1 MTPCLIVS
9 AVPVQPWLH
18 VNRQT
23 ENAAWWNLNRIIAK
37 SSSSGGKTWPV
48 KKLNWSKGLININQV
63 EIIAFIAQTAL
74 TYIFVAIATGNAQ
87 KQTVID
93 QKTDLRTTKE
103 DIMSELKDSRRTL
116 LAQNEAGFKSLQDN
130 LTATIK
136 AEIEQ
141 ATKEQRK
148 GQ

>member
-1 MTPCLIVS
+1 M
-9 AVPVQPWLH
+9 
-18 VNRQT
+18 
-23 ENAAWWNLNRIIAK
+23 
-37 SSSSGGKTWPV
+37 
-48 KKLNWSKGLININQV
+48 NQV
-63 EIIAFIAQTAL
+63 EIVAFIAQTAL

-87 KQTVID
+87 KQTILD

-116 LAQNEAGFKSLQDN
+116 LAQHEAGQKAMIEN

-141 ATKEQRK
+141 ATKENK
-148 GQ
+148 K

>member
-1 MTPCLIVS
+1 M
-9 AVPVQPWLH
+9 
-18 VNRQT
+18 
-23 ENAAWWNLNRIIAK
+23 
-37 SSSSGGKTWPV
+37 
-48 KKLNWSKGLININQV
+48 NQV

-87 KQTVID
+87 KQTVLD

-116 LAQNEAGFKSLQDN
+116 LAQNEAGIKSTVEI

-141 ATKEQRK
+141 ATKEK
-148 GQ
+148 NK

>member
-1 MTPCLIVS
+1 M
-9 AVPVQPWLH
+9 
-18 VNRQT
+18 
-23 ENAAWWNLNRIIAK
+23 
-37 SSSSGGKTWPV
+37 
-48 KKLNWSKGLININQV
+48 NQV
-63 EIIAFIAQTAL
+63 EIVAFIAQTAL

-103 DIMSELKDSRRTL
+103 DIMSELKDSRQSLFREH
-116 LAQNEAGFKSLQDN
+116 EAATKSLADI

-141 ATKEQRK
+141 ATKEMRGNK
-148 GQ
+148 

>member
-1 MTPCLIVS
+1 M
-9 AVPVQPWLH
+9 
-18 VNRQT
+18 
-23 ENAAWWNLNRIIAK
+23 
-37 SSSSGGKTWPV
+37 
-48 KKLNWSKGLININQV
+48 NQV

-87 KQTVID
+87 KQTVLD

-103 DIMSELKDSRRTL
+103 DIMSELKDSRQSL
-116 LAQNEAGFKSLQDN
+116 LREQEAATKALKDV

-141 ATKEQRK
+141 ATKERK
-148 GQ
+148 SNEY

>member
-1 MTPCLIVS
+1 MIFL
-9 AVPVQPWLH
+9 
-18 VNRQT
+18 
-23 ENAAWWNLNRIIAK
+23 
-37 SSSSGGKTWPV
+37 
-48 KKLNWSKGLININQV
+48 NQV
-63 EIIAFIAQTAL
+63 EIVAFIAQTAL

-116 LAQNEAGFKSLQDN
+116 LAQNEAATKSTLET

-141 ATKEQRK
+141 ATKEMK
-148 GQ
+148 K